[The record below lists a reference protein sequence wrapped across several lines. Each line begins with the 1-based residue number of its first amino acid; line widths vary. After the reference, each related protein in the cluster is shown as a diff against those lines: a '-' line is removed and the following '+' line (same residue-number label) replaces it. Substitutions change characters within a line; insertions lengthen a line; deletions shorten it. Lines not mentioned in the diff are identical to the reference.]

1 MNPGTIILISA
12 ASAILLLFVIYC
24 FLAAPNLKRKKR
36 ALEFA
41 KVKYAHRGLHD
52 GTRAENSLSAF
63 AAAVDAGY
71 GIELDV
77 RLSSDGELVVFHDD
91 TLERMT
97 GEEGRVDARTL
108 VELKSLRLGNTE
120 DRIPTFSE
128 VLSLV
133 DGRVPLLVEIKEDAF
148 KYAVTE
154 KTVEMLRS
162 YQGEYIIESFNPLAV
177 WRVKKLMPE
186 AIRGQLADNFLKQKK
201 YRKPMYFL
209 LEFFMLNFLASPDF
223 IAFNHEESSALGF
236 RMQKLFRPA
245 LFAWTVRSVE
255 AEKRA
260 RKNGFIGIIF
270 EDYIA

>member
-1 MNPGTIILISA
+1 MNPGAIILISV
-12 ASAILLLFVIYC
+12 ASAILLLSVIYC
-24 FLAAPNLKRKKR
+24 FLAAPNLKRRKR
-36 ALEFA
+36 ALEFS
-41 KVKYAHRGLHD
+41 KVKYAHRGLHN

-77 RLSSDGELVVFHDD
+77 RLCSDGELVVFHDD

-108 VELKSLRLGNTE
+108 AELKELRLGNTE

-154 KTVEMLRS
+154 KAVEMLHS
-162 YQGEYIIESFNPLAV
+162 YRGAYIIESFNPLAV
-177 WRVKKLMPE
+177 WKVKKLMPE

-223 IAFNHEESSALGF
+223 IAFNHEETSTLGF
-236 RMQKLFRPA
+236 RIQRLFRPA
-245 LFAWTVRSVE
+245 LFAWTVRSAE

-260 RKNGFIGIIF
+260 MKDGFSGIIF

>member
-1 MNPGTIILISA
+1 MIKLVILNKGSSFMNPELVILISV
-12 ASAILLLFVIYC
+12 ASALALLCIIYC
-24 FLAAPNLKRKKR
+24 FLVAPNLKRKKQ
-36 ALEFA
+36 ALKFA
-41 KVKYAHRGLHD
+41 AVKYAHRGLHD

-63 AAAVDAGY
+63 AAAVDGGY

-97 GEEGRVDARTL
+97 EKEGRVDSL
-108 VELKSLRLGNTE
+108 SLNELGALRLGRTE

-133 DGRVPLLVEIKEDAF
+133 DGRVPLLIEIKEDAF

-162 YQGEYIIESFNPLAV
+162 YHGEYIIESFNPLAI
-177 WRVKKLMPE
+177 WKVKKLMPE
-186 AIRGQLADNFLKQKK
+186 AIRGQLSDNFMKQKK

-209 LEFFMLNFLASPDF
+209 LQFFILFLVS
-223 IAFNHEESSALGF
+223 
-236 RMQKLFRPA
+236 LFYLVSQFLLIFHHSLPN
-245 LFAWTVRSVE
+245 
-255 AEKRA
+255 
-260 RKNGFIGIIF
+260 KNCCF
-270 EDYIA
+270 